1 MPRKI
6 DLDPT
11 AKVQARLDRDRKKY
25 DGETTPLYDKLDKKY
40 HPESVKVEKQMYYY
54 VFGWTKKGKKLI
66 DGPFTTVQEA
76 DTLAATV
83 FEGEIFEKATKDQA
97 RATREIK
104 AELLARGEEPD
115 AALERVKHALPK
127 GEGKAK

>member
-40 HPESVKVEKQMYYY
+40 HPEPAGAEKQMFFY
-54 VFGWTKKGKKLI
+54 VFGWTKSGRKLV
-66 DGPFTTVQEA
+66 DGPFTDVRDA
-76 DTLAATV
+76 DTLAATL
-83 FEGEIFEKATKDQA
+83 FEGEIFEKATRDQA
-97 RATREIK
+97 KATREIK
-104 AELLARGEEPD
+104 AELIARGKEPD
-115 AALERVKHALPK
+115 EALQRVKHALPK
-127 GEGKAK
+127 GER